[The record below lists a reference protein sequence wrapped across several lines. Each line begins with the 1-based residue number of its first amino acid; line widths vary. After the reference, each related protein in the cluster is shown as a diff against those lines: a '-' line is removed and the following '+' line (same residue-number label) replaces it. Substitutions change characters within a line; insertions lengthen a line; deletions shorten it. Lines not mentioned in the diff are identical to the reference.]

1 MLCVLFSF
9 FEVQKELNIIDSHS
23 VPRPCFWWPSL
34 AGSFLQSHRAGHSLL
49 SHGPSLTA
57 ILLKENRNLLRLR
70 GSPVVGSQ
78 MTSQWD
84 ISGPDLKAGSQK
96 FVPHSRRGMSLAG
109 DLDPDRGF

>member
-49 SHGPSLTA
+49 APPSLLFYSKKTGTYCA
-57 ILLKENRNLLRLR
+57 SE
-70 GSPVVGSQ
+70 
-78 MTSQWD
+78 
-84 ISGPDLKAGSQK
+84 GPLWWEVK
-96 FVPHSRRGMSLAG
+96 
-109 DLDPDRGF
+109 